1 MHRARPAIALLLLT
15 FGASLAL
22 AGDLVSLS
30 VEGQRVE
37 NGKILEMEFHEVER
51 TPDASIVQVK
61 FVSGGS
67 VSSSLFVV
75 RGECAVARARGERYF
90 QSEELSTRPYTYRV
104 TFPAKTPALD
114 SRERRGKDGI
124 FSLDDCAVLGF

>member
-1 MHRARPAIALLLLT
+1 MHPTHRVMIVLLLT
-15 FGASLAL
+15 CGPSLVH

-30 VEGQRVE
+30 VKGQRVE
-37 NGKILEMEFHEVER
+37 NGKMLEMEFHEVER

-75 RGECAVARARGERYF
+75 RGQCAVGRARGVRCF
-90 QSEELSTRPYTYRV
+90 QSEELSTRPYT
-104 TFPAKTPALD
+104 
-114 SRERRGKDGI
+114 
-124 FSLDDCAVLGF
+124 